1 MGIAEIPLPKQPEDI
16 VIKKLSRTRGLLAA
30 LAAFALLVAACTS
43 DDEPAATAAPAP
55 SPTDAPVPVEPPPG
69 PDPTDAPA
77 PQPTQAP
84 GPDAPPPPEPFTYTV
99 GIFEDLQTDNFWAY
113 WGPDTTAWT
122 QYVLAPTKPSLYEI
136 TYPAIAV
143 TPDLA
148 AALPAEPVAE
158 GDDWAVT
165 VDLRSGYTWS
175 DGTPITAADVQF
187 TFETVRD
194 LALGGNWLASYPYT
208 EASSPQLVE
217 VLAVSDNTVKLIFNE
232 RPGLAVWPH
241 NVGTGPI
248 MPKHAWEAT
257 VGDALN
263 SEDPATTLYGAEG
276 SADVSGGETV
286 YEGRE
291 EGAFATTAGNSS
303 FYWSGTDVT
312 QFSDG
317 TVTLDDES
325 YYGPGGGDVIA
336 DYTVGPYQSQTVFS
350 LYTDQPAALLALKE
364 GDTDFLLNPTGMAR
378 GLLTEALADENL
390 GVAINPANQMF
401 YLAFNLRKSPGK
413 YLGYRQAMAYMVN
426 KEYLATNVLQGAI
439 YPIYTILPEGN
450 AKWYDAEIANELAA
464 PYVGLSEQQRLNLA
478 VASLQ
483 ADGFTWATPP
493 EIDDNGDVVLR
504 SMKGLIDPTGTPV
517 VEQEILSTPASFDPL
532 RASAALW
539 IEGWAEELG
548 ITAKANPTGFGALV
562 AGIWPGVGV
571 ENTFD
576 MYVLGWDLGNP
587 ALPTFHEGMFHSR
600 NLAEVNDGNNT
611 VGYVDPEFDAL
622 ADSMFTLTTEAEI
635 KAGVWAMERK
645 IAETLPYVVLYGAPV
660 VEFYRKDVTYP
671 FIDTLSGLQAQ
682 NGAQGLIVK

>member
-1 MGIAEIPLPKQPEDI
+1 M
-16 VIKKLSRTRGLLAA
+16 KKLSRTRGLLAA
-30 LAAFALLVAACTS
+30 LAILALIAAACTS
-43 DDEPAATAAPAP
+43 DDDPAATAAPTP
-55 SPTDAPVPVEPPPG
+55 PPTDAPVPVDPPPS

-77 PQPTQAP
+77 PTPTAAP
-84 GPDAPPPPEPFTYTV
+84 EPTPPPPPPFTYTV
-99 GIFEDLQTDNFWAY
+99 GIFEDLQTANFWAY

-122 QYVLAPTKPSLYEI
+122 QYVLAPTKPSLYEV
-136 TYPAIAV
+136 TFPAIAV

-148 AALPAEPVAE
+148 AALPTEPVAD
-158 GDDWAVT
+158 GDNWAVT

-194 LALGGNWLASYPYT
+194 AALGGNWLASYPYT

-217 VLAVSDNTVKLIFNE
+217 VLALDDSTVKLIFNE

-257 VGDALN
+257 VTEAL
-263 SEDPATTLYGAEG
+263 SAEDPATTLYGADV
-276 SADVSGGETV
+276 SIDVSGGETV
-286 YEGRE
+286 YESRE
-291 EGAFATTAGNSS
+291 EGAFATTVANSD
-303 FYWSGTDVT
+303 FYWKGTNVT

-317 TVTLDDES
+317 TVQLGDES
-325 YYGPGGGDVIA
+325 YYGTGSGDVTA
-336 DYTVGPYQSQTVFS
+336 DYTVGPFQSQTVFS

-364 GDTDFLLNPTGMAR
+364 GETDFLLNPTGMAR
-378 GLLTEALADENL
+378 GLLTEALADPNL

-401 YLAFNLRKSPGK
+401 YLAFNLKKSPGS

-450 AKWYDAEIANELAA
+450 AKWYDKDVADEIASQ
-464 PYVGLSEQQRLNLA
+464 YVGLTDQERLNFA
-478 VASLQ
+478 VAALQ

-493 EIDDNGDVVLR
+493 ELDDDGNVVPR
-504 SMKGLIDPTGTPV
+504 SMQGLIDPAGNPV
-517 VEQEILSTPASFDPL
+517 VEQEILATPASYDPL

-548 ITAKANPTGFGALV
+548 IPAAANPTGFGALV

-611 VGYVDPEFDAL
+611 VGYVDAEFDAL

-635 KAGVWAMERK
+635 KAGVWQMERK
-645 IAETLPYVVLYGAPV
+645 IAETLPYVVLYGAPL

-671 FIDTLSGLQAQ
+671 FIDTLNGLQSQ
-682 NGAQGLIVK
+682 NGAQGLVVK